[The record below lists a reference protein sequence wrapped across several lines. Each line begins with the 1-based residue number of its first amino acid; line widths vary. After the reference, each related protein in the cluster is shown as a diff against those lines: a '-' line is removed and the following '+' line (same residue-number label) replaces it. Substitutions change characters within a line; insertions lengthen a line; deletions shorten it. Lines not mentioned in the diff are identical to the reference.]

1 MNTESFCVVV
11 FESTHDAI
19 KTEKAVKTSVKVEL
33 IPTPREITASCGLSV
48 KFAPDDID
56 QVRDIVKSI
65 GTDRKRLFMLDY
77 LSDSRKA
84 VELGWEV

>member
-19 KTEKAVKTSVKVEL
+19 KTEKAIKASLKVEL

-48 KFAPDDID
+48 KFAPEYLD
-56 QVRDIVKSI
+56 QVRNIVKSI
-65 GTDRKRLFMLDY
+65 GTDRKRLFKLDY
-77 LSDSRKA
+77 QSDSRKA
-84 VELGWEV
+84 IELGWEV